1 MARMYFAALLRRV
14 EITNEIVANEGIY
27 GERV

>member
-14 EITNEIVANEGIY
+14 EIINEIVANEGIY